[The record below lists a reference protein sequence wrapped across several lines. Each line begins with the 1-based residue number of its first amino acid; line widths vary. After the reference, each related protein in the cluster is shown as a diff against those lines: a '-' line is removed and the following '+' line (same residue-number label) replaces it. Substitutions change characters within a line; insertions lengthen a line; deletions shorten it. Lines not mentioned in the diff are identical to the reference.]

1 VIALLAGIIQDPGS
15 TPLGIATFRA
25 FDRNGQACAGC
36 HSPDGIELRQ
46 FSREAIRRRTARH
59 FPDPEPILR
68 FIQPPAPA
76 EPRPFQPARSFLS
89 FATPVQRDAAF
100 AKHLKSR
107 LPILMG
113 RRIDSLAKAESAV
126 DEIRAIDLFTLPIGI
141 PFNQLSEDIAN
152 GKPHATIADWLPD
165 TPVSPGYAVQ
175 DAYLASPTR
184 ENLVRLTTYPNQ
196 ASGSAEILSRLKY
209 QSLMRYVHF
218 LKTGQR
224 ILTKGENPF
233 WQIGEFGR
241 LEDGH
246 PIQDL
251 GFPASVVRES
261 GATKMVDLR
270 LPWYWLGWMFDP
282 GLQNSGL
289 LRETKRADYFVR
301 SLQDDGPYPAHTVFM
316 LTRKL
321 AEQGTNPDHWVAPYP
336 QQFEIQ
342 YSFWLLRRRPGQLT
356 AEAKTLEANSFR
368 ISLWILERDIA
379 RTGQVIRPESQLT
392 QVKLIREELARI
404 GQPEPAL
411 CDRVTRAIQA
421 AKPLR

>member
-1 VIALLAGIIQDPGS
+1 MGAPIRTLTAA
-15 TPLGIATFRA
+15 
-25 FDRNGQACAGC
+25 QA
-36 HSPDGIELRQ
+36 
-46 FSREAIRRRTARH
+46 
-59 FPDPEPILR
+59 
-68 FIQPPAPA
+68 
-76 EPRPFQPARSFLS
+76 
-89 FATPVQRDAAF
+89 AA
-100 AKHLKSR
+100 A
-107 LPILMG
+107 
-113 RRIDSLAKAESAV
+113 
-126 DEIRAIDLFTLPIGI
+126 EIRGLDLFALPIGI
-141 PFNQLSEDIAN
+141 PFNRLSGDIAN
-152 GKPHATIADWLPD
+152 GKDHATIADWIPD
-165 TPVSPGYAVQ
+165 TPVSPSYVVQ
-175 DAYLASPTR
+175 DEYLASPNAG
-184 ENLVRLTTYPNQ
+184 NLSRLTTYPNP

-224 ILTKGENPF
+224 IHTKGENPF

-251 GFPASVVRES
+251 GFPASVIRES
-261 GATKMVDLR
+261 GATKMADLR

-289 LRETKRADYFVR
+289 QRETKRADYFVR

-336 QQFEIQ
+336 QQYEIQ
-342 YSFWLLRRRPGQLT
+342 YSFWLLRRRPGPLT
-356 AEAKTLEANSFR
+356 PEAKTLEANSFR
-368 ISLWILERDIA
+368 MSLWLLEKDIA

-392 QVKLIREELARI
+392 QVKLIRAELARI
-404 GQPEPAL
+404 GQPESAL
-411 CDRVTRAIQA
+411 CDRVSKAIQS